1 VGEAV
6 ALISEYGLP
15 WEAVPDALLNE
26 PLVLG
31 ALIPSM
37 GQTALIRNLSRF
49 TRAGIDSSVLTSL
62 VANRDRLIEGRVH
75 PISVLL
81 ALSSYASGRSKG
93 GKEWAPQ
100 AKILDALNDAFYLA
114 FAAVEPANKRTMLA
128 LDVSGS
134 MAMAD
139 IANTSLTPREASVAM
154 AMVTLASEP
163 WVSIMGFS
171 NNFVPLPISSRQRL
185 DDAVRSVSGLPFQT
199 TDCAQPMIYALA
211 NKIPVDTFVIYT
223 DNETW
228 SGKIHPFQALRQ
240 YRERMGIDAKLIVSA
255 FSATEF
261 TIADPS
267 DRGML
272 DTVGLDASLP
282 GLLNAFSRGDV

>member
-1 VGEAV
+1 LEAS
-6 ALISEYGLP
+6 AIISEYGLP

-171 NNFVPLPISSRQRL
+171 NNFVPLPISSRQRRFARYI
-185 DDAVRSVSGLPFQT
+185 AVRVLDRVKDEDEVVGLSRKL
-199 TDCAQPMIYALA
+199 CH
-211 NKIPVDTFVIYT
+211 
-223 DNETW
+223 
-228 SGKIHPFQALRQ
+228 G
-240 YRERMGIDAKLIVSA
+240 GIDLALHAIHGCH
-255 FSATEF
+255 ATQ
-261 TIADPS
+261 
-267 DRGML
+267 
-272 DTVGLDASLP
+272 
-282 GLLNAFSRGDV
+282 

>member
-1 VGEAV
+1 
-6 ALISEYGLP
+6 
-15 WEAVPDALLNE
+15 
-26 PLVLG
+26 
-31 ALIPSM
+31 
-37 GQTALIRNLSRF
+37 
-49 TRAGIDSSVLTSL
+49 
-62 VANRDRLIEGRVH
+62 
-75 PISVLL
+75 
-81 ALSSYASGRSKG
+81 
-93 GKEWAPQ
+93 
-100 AKILDALNDAFYLA
+100 
-114 FAAVEPANKRTMLA
+114 
-128 LDVSGS
+128 
-134 MAMAD
+134 
-139 IANTSLTPREASVAM
+139 
-154 AMVTLASEP
+154 
-163 WVSIMGFS
+163 
-171 NNFVPLPISSRQRL
+171 
-185 DDAVRSVSGLPFQT
+185 
-199 TDCAQPMIYALA
+199 MIYALA